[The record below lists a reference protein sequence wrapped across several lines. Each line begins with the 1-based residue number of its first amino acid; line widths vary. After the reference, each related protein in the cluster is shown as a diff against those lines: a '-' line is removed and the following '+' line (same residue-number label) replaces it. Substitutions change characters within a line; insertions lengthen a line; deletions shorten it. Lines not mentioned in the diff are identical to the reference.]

1 MIFYIVFIILTSP
14 YYALGMDL
22 QLPPRSSNILKKI
35 NASEQD
41 ICKDIEELYKPYN
54 DTNDIR
60 TKNKN
65 IAHKRITKYNL
76 ILRKIASLEEQKK
89 YRIFLTEETI
99 KANKNCVAQMLFL
112 IDKKNTEYQTQRVK
126 DNVKDNMNTTEKPST
141 KNQKVIASLKQQI
154 KTLENSLKETTETK
168 ESLAKELRSKT
179 INLEETKKRNVHRNA
194 TNNALTNLVTKKNM
208 AIADLKKENTH
219 LKNSLTRNRHII
231 ILLTLVAI
239 AETLCII
246 KIWVLPS
253 KFINF

>member
-22 QLPPRSSNILKKI
+22 RLPPRPSSILKKI
-35 NASEQD
+35 NAFEQD
-41 ICKDIEELYKPYN
+41 ICKDIEKLYKPYN

-89 YRIFLTEETI
+89 YRIFLTEKAI
-99 KANKNCVAQMLFL
+99 KANENCVAQMLFL

-154 KTLENSLKETTETK
+154 KTLENSLKEITK
-168 ESLAKELRSKT
+168 TKDALNSA
-179 INLEETKKRNVHRNA
+179 LENAKKRNDHLSA
-194 TNNALTNLVTKKNM
+194 TNNVLTNFVTKKNM

-239 AETLCII
+239 AEALCII